1 MDDNRFLLV
10 VSGPSGCGKDTV
22 VRDLIEHHLNIELAV
37 SATTRT
43 PRDDEQDGL
52 DYFFITR
59 EDFEARIARG
69 EFAEY
74 TQYVSNYYGTLKS
87 QIAERVRRGVTCVLV
102 IEVEGAANIR
112 ALYPGCTTVFVL
124 PPSMEELERRLR
136 NRGTE
141 AEERLIRR
149 LLRAKEEME
158 LADAY
163 DFHVFND
170 DAHRCAEEIYDILKQ
185 RQQLPAKDEA

>member
-1 MDDNRFLLV
+1 MNDNRFLLV

-22 VRDLIEHHLNIELAV
+22 VRDLIEHHTNIELAV
-37 SATTRT
+37 SATTRP
-43 PRDDEQDGL
+43 PRDDEQDGV

-59 EDFEARIARG
+59 EDFEARISRG
-69 EFAEY
+69 EFAEH

-87 QIAERVRRGVTCVLV
+87 QITSRISRGVTCVLV

-136 NRGTE
+136 SRGTE

-149 LLRAKEEME
+149 LLRAREEME
-158 LADAY
+158 LVGMY

-170 DAHRCAEEIYDILKQ
+170 DAHRCAEEIFEILTK
-185 RQQLPAKDEA
+185 RQQAPARDEA